1 MFELAD
7 KKDIGMYLAKLIDG
21 KFSSKRQFCKAYL
34 EADGETA
41 NEDEIRNM
49 SNRLSQ
55 IIKGRKSVQVY
66 DLPVFVRLLDVS
78 CEEIL
83 SAGKCFVPVT
93 THLTNYAVAFT
104 QNEKDWESYVHRE
117 DGIILNA
124 DEYGKTVIDYALEF
138 KNYKFLRYLMEKGY
152 IYFVGEDR
160 NEYFYNFGAGTNIAK
175 KTDLWKNINILDVRL
190 NEQHELRRKMIILA
204 VQNDD
209 IEVLNELRARE
220 IPAFYRVFTLA
231 CRMPEP
237 KELEEDR
244 DEDMID
250 AVVHASDKV
259 LDYFSEEFE
268 IEDRLQHANR
278 FLFPYISGVLELMIQ
293 EEHAYTDMVLKRAI
307 AHNQYAYE
315 RISDLFKR
323 SVSSY
328 RSRFSDFY
336 FYDNDRMRK
345 DITEGIMRDLDFDEG
360 HDFVRYRYLEEKDGI
375 TTNIVHVDA
384 KSQNCEIN
392 QLIEKLN
399 DLYERIC
406 SIKPVMDVE
415 K

>member
-7 KKDIGMYLAKLIDG
+7 KEDIGRYLAKRIDG
-21 KFSSKRQFCKAYL
+21 SFPSRRQFCKAYL
-34 EADGETA
+34 EMGGEMA
-41 NEDEIRNM
+41 NEDEINKM

-66 DLPVFVRLLDVS
+66 DLPIFVRLLDVS

-93 THLTNYAVAFT
+93 THLTNYAAAFT

-160 NEYFYNFGAGTNIAK
+160 NEYFYNFGAGTKIAK

-190 NEQHELRRKMIILA
+190 NEQRELRRKMIILA

-209 IEVLNELRARE
+209 IEILNKLRARE
-220 IPAFYRVFTLA
+220 IPALYQAFTLA
-231 CRMPEP
+231 CRMP
-237 KELEEDR
+237 ELEEDR

-250 AVVHASDKV
+250 AVAHASNKV

-268 IEDRLQHANR
+268 IEDRVQHVNR
-278 FLFPYISGVLELMIQ
+278 FLFPYISEVLEVMIR
-293 EEHAYTDMVLKRAI
+293 EGHEYTERVLKSVI
-307 AHNQYAYE
+307 SHNQYTYE
-315 RISDLFKR
+315 KLSELFER
-323 SVSSY
+323 SVS
-328 RSRFSDFY
+328 FY
-336 FYDNDRMRK
+336 NSWFPDPFYDNDYKRK
-345 DITEGIMRDLDFDEG
+345 DIIKSIMRRLDFDEEY
-360 HDFVRYRYLEEKDGI
+360 DLVRYLHTERKDGI
-375 TTNIVHVDA
+375 DGILTNIVHVDA
-384 KSQNCEIN
+384 QAESCEIN
-392 QLIEKLN
+392 QLIEELN
-399 DLYERIC
+399 SLYERIR
-406 SIKPVMDVE
+406 SIKPVIDE
-415 K
+415 KR

>member
-160 NEYFYNFGAGTNIAK
+160 NEYFYNFGAGS
-175 KTDLWKNINILDVRL
+175 
-190 NEQHELRRKMIILA
+190 
-204 VQNDD
+204 
-209 IEVLNELRARE
+209 
-220 IPAFYRVFTLA
+220 F
-231 CRMPEP
+231 
-237 KELEEDR
+237 DR
-244 DEDMID
+244 
-250 AVVHASDKV
+250 
-259 LDYFSEEFE
+259 
-268 IEDRLQHANR
+268 
-278 FLFPYISGVLELMIQ
+278 
-293 EEHAYTDMVLKRAI
+293 
-307 AHNQYAYE
+307 
-315 RISDLFKR
+315 
-323 SVSSY
+323 
-328 RSRFSDFY
+328 
-336 FYDNDRMRK
+336 
-345 DITEGIMRDLDFDEG
+345 
-360 HDFVRYRYLEEKDGI
+360 
-375 TTNIVHVDA
+375 
-384 KSQNCEIN
+384 
-392 QLIEKLN
+392 
-399 DLYERIC
+399 
-406 SIKPVMDVE
+406 
-415 K
+415 